1 MAGGLYNDSVGD
13 VGNGNEHGVSTAR
26 DGKTIVGFRGID
38 FGKIGSDS
46 ITLPIFEL
54 GGVETPI
61 GIWDGKPG
69 EKESRLLITAVYQK
83 ASIWNTYQEETYLL
97 PERLKGIHDLYFELH
112 QKIHLKGFVFRKYPK
127 AFECLYANESE
138 AIYGD
143 QMRVTEK
150 GVMDI
155 GNNVTLE
162 FSDMDFGSDGTDKIC
177 ICGRTQNEKN
187 TIHIRFFDGEKEN
200 RQIIEFPQEDEFTMQ
215 EFKIESVFGLQQ
227 VSFIFMPGSQFDF
240 YSFQFLKKEG
250 EEG

>member
-1 MAGGLYNDSVGD
+1 MGSGTENPEKRKAG
-13 VGNGNEHGVSTAR
+13 
-26 DGKTIVGFRGID
+26 
-38 FGKIGSDS
+38 
-46 ITLPIFEL
+46 
-54 GGVETPI
+54 
-61 GIWDGKPG
+61 
-69 EKESRLLITAVYQK
+69 LITAVYQK